1 MAAVASQD
9 IDWQALKVLVFG
21 AGVKEA
27 VFQRWLQPLT
37 FGLKEPVALLQE
49 AGGPCAVLA
58 PLQAFLLKQCLEAK
72 VADTGSLSSASVTR
86 LLVGAMCDILAQ
98 CSSQGSF
105 VLARVS
111 QEVAQII
118 QDTAEQSSSKRA
130 RHTSG
135 DDSASG
141 SSLVDIDTF
150 HTFLTIQTFNCVK
163 LLGNYLEDH
172 FSDIFGTKYDI
183 VSFLYSV
190 VLTKGPDNVASER
203 QDIDESLIDPTHG
216 HGSQSLINLLVT
228 GVATQNVFDGDKDL
242 CGLTLRGIQDQA
254 AVGFLSYLECLR
266 YLEVGENLK
275 SPKWPVW
282 LLGSETHLTVVYS
295 RNTELVRPPS
305 QRDIARDKFAA
316 LDADSAGFIPGDKLQ
331 QLMESLDL
339 FSDPEYVQ
347 LMRGRLDPDGLGIVL
362 LPQFL
367 DEFYPEERP
376 GPDTFTLLHYNGLVR
391 SGGPEPGFVKG
402 EAVILEGVAGISD
415 NNAILQTLQ
424 TKWKNISV
432 DWDGGVKPSIN

>member
-1 MAAVASQD
+1 MHIA
-9 IDWQALKVLVFG
+9 
-21 AGVKEA
+21 
-27 VFQRWLQPLT
+27 
-37 FGLKEPVALLQE
+37 
-49 AGGPCAVLA
+49 CA
-58 PLQAFLLKQCLEAK
+58 
-72 VADTGSLSSASVTR
+72 
-86 LLVGAMCDILAQ
+86 
-98 CSSQGSF
+98 
-105 VLARVS
+105 
-111 QEVAQII
+111 
-118 QDTAEQSSSKRA
+118 
-130 RHTSG
+130 
-135 DDSASG
+135 
-141 SSLVDIDTF
+141 
-150 HTFLTIQTFNCVK
+150 
-163 LLGNYLEDH
+163 
-172 FSDIFGTKYDI
+172 
-183 VSFLYSV
+183 
-190 VLTKGPDNVASER
+190 
-203 QDIDESLIDPTHG
+203 
-216 HGSQSLINLLVT
+216 
-228 GVATQNVFDGDKDL
+228 
-242 CGLTLRGIQDQA
+242 
-254 AVGFLSYLECLR
+254 R

-339 FSDPEYVQ
+339 FSDPEYVE